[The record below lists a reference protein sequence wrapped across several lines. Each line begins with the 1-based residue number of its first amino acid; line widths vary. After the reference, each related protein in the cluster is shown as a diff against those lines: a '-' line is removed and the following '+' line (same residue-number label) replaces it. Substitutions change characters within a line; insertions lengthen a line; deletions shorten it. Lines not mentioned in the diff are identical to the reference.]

1 MGIDHTDDVS
11 DVFKYEYYYAYN
23 VGVLFPVPP
32 VESPFSA
39 ALRVLCIGDN
49 VAHLRHDLHD
59 LYDLFPL
66 QFMI

>member
-49 VAHLRHDLHD
+49 VAHLR
-59 LYDLFPL
+59 
-66 QFMI
+66 QMICMICMIYSHYSS